1 MKESAV
7 VLANG
12 MFMTSNGKTAHGL
25 VRGSERF
32 RVVAV
37 VDPAIAGRDAGEALD
52 GRPAGVPVVATLDE
66 AIALE
71 DTLPKW
77 CVVGIATHGGKLL
90 PELHTLILEA
100 VGKGLGI
107 VNGLHDA
114 ASDDAEIAAAAK
126 ARGVELIDLRKP
138 KPKHELHFWEGD
150 VYRVRAPRLA
160 VLGTDCALGKRTTT
174 RILVE
179 AMNRAGVRTEMIH
192 TGQTGWMQGARYGIV
207 LDSIVNDFV
216 SGELEHA
223 IVRCDRE
230 VEPDLMVIEGQSSL
244 RNPSG
249 PCGAEMLLSA
259 AARGVVLHHAPGREF
274 FAGYEAMGLRVPSLE
289 SEIELIRY
297 YDSETVAVTL
307 NSKGCT
313 PEQLDRFRSGYRETL
328 GIPVVEP
335 LTEGVEA
342 LVPAVRSFIERERL
356 RSAAWC
362 RALTA
367 PTGPRPAPT
376 TSESANP

>member
-12 MFMTSNGKTAHGL
+12 KFMTPNGKTAHGL
-25 VRGSERF
+25 VRGSDRF

-37 VDPAIAGRDAGEALD
+37 VEPALAGRDAGEALD
-52 GRPAGVPVVATLDE
+52 GRPAGIPVVATLDE
-66 AIALE
+66 AITLE
-71 DTLPKW
+71 GVPPKW
-77 CVVGIATHGGKLL
+77 CVIGIATPRRETA
-90 PELHTLILEA
+90 PEIHTLILEA
-100 VGKGLGI
+100 IDKGLGI

-179 AMNRAGVRTEMIH
+179 AMNRAGVRTEMIY

-207 LDSIVNDFV
+207 FDSIVNDFV
-216 SGELEHA
+216 SGELEYA

-230 VEPDLMVIEGQSSL
+230 VGPDLMVIEGQSSL

-274 FAGYEAMGLRVPSLE
+274 LEGYEAMGLRVPSLE

-307 NSKGCT
+307 NSKGCM
-313 PEQLDRFRSGYRETL
+313 PEQLDRFRAEYREKL
-328 GIPVVEP
+328 GVPVVEP
-335 LTEGVEA
+335 LTEGVDA
-342 LVPAVRSFIERERL
+342 LVPAIRDFIERERA
-356 RSAAWC
+356 RDAA
-362 RALTA
+362 
-367 PTGPRPAPT
+367 
-376 TSESANP
+376 

>member
-1 MKESAV
+1 MKESAI
-7 VLANG
+7 VLANNK
-12 MFMTSNGKTAHGL
+12 FMTPNGKTVHGL

-32 RVVAV
+32 RVVAI
-37 VDPAIAGRDAGEALD
+37 VDPDLAGRDAGEVLD
-52 GRPAGVPVVATLDE
+52 GRPAGIPIVENLDE
-66 AIALE
+66 AMAVE
-71 DTLPKW
+71 DARPMW
-77 CVVGIATHGGKLL
+77 CIIGIATHGGKLL

-114 ASDDAEIAAAAK
+114 TSDDAEIAAAAK
-126 ARGVELIDLRKP
+126 GRGVELIDLRKS
-138 KPKHELHFWEGD
+138 KPRHELRFWNGD
-150 VYRVRAPRLA
+150 IYGVRAPRLA

-179 AMNRAGVRTEMIH
+179 AMNRAGVHAEMIY

-207 LDSIVNDFV
+207 FDSIVNDFV
-216 SGELEHA
+216 CGELEDA

-249 PCGAEMLLSA
+249 PCGAEMLLA
-259 AARGVVLHHAPGREF
+259 ATARGVVLHHAPGREF
-274 FAGYEAMGLRVPSLE
+274 FEGYEAMGLRIPSLE

-297 YDSETVAVTL
+297 YGSETIAVTL

-313 PEQLDRFRSGYRETL
+313 PEQLARFRAEYRNKL

-335 LTEGVEA
+335 LAEGVDL
-342 LVPAVRSFIERERL
+342 LVPAVRSFIERDRA
-356 RSAAWC
+356 RDAA
-362 RALTA
+362 
-367 PTGPRPAPT
+367 
-376 TSESANP
+376 

>member
-7 VLANG
+7 VLANNK
-12 MFMTSNGKTAHGL
+12 FMTPNGKTAHGL

-32 RVVAV
+32 RVTAI
-37 VDPAIAGRDAGEALD
+37 VDPGLAGRDAGEVLD
-52 GRPAGVPVVATLDE
+52 GRPAGIPIVADLDE

-71 DTLPKW
+71 DSPPKW
-77 CVVGIATHGGKLL
+77 CVIGIATHGGRLL

-100 VGKGLGI
+100 VDKRLGI

-150 VYRVRAPRLA
+150 IYSVRAPRLA

-174 RILVE
+174 RIVVD
-179 AMNRAGVRTEMIH
+179 AMNRAGVRTEMIY

-207 LDSIVNDFV
+207 FDSIVNDFV

-230 VEPDLMVIEGQSSL
+230 VSPDLMVIEGQSSL

-274 FAGYEAMGLRVPSLE
+274 LEGYETMGLRVPSLE

-297 YDSETVAVTL
+297 YDSETIAVTL
-307 NSKGCT
+307 SSKGCT
-313 PEQLDRFRSGYRETL
+313 PEQLDRFRAEYRERL
-328 GIPVVEP
+328 GVPVVEP

-342 LVPAVRSFIERERL
+342 LVPAIRSFRERECTRD
-356 RSAAWC
+356 AA
-362 RALTA
+362 
-367 PTGPRPAPT
+367 
-376 TSESANP
+376 

>member
-1 MKESAV
+1 MTREPAV
-7 VLANG
+7 VLANNK
-12 MFMTSNGKTAHGL
+12 FTTPNGKTAHGL
-25 VRGSERF
+25 VRGSDRF
-32 RVVAV
+32 RVTAI
-37 VDPAIAGRDAGEALD
+37 VDPDLAGRDAGEALD
-52 GRPAGVPVVATLDE
+52 GRPAGIPIVADLDE

-71 DTLPKW
+71 EAPPKW
-77 CVVGIATHGGKLL
+77 CVVGIATHGGRLL
-90 PELHTLILEA
+90 PEIHTLILEA

-114 ASDDAEIAAAAK
+114 TSDDAEIAAAAR
-126 ARGVELIDLRKP
+126 ARGVELVDLRKSRP
-138 KPKHELHFWEGD
+138 RHELHFWEGD
-150 VYRVRAPRLA
+150 IYRVRAPRLA
-160 VLGTDCALGKRTTT
+160 VLGTDCALGKRTTA
-174 RILVE
+174 RIVVD
-179 AMNRAGVRTEMIH
+179 AMNRAGIRTEMIY

-207 LDSIVNDFV
+207 FDSIVNDFV

-230 VEPDLMVIEGQSSL
+230 AEPDLMVLEGQSSL

-274 FAGYEAMGLRVPSLE
+274 LEGYEAMGLRIPSLE
-289 SEIELIRY
+289 SEMELIRY
-297 YDSETVAVTL
+297 YDSETIAVTL

-313 PEQLDRFRSGYRETL
+313 AEQLDRFRVEYREKL

-342 LVPAVRSFIERERL
+342 LVPAIRSFIERERT
-356 RSAAWC
+356 RDAA
-362 RALTA
+362 
-367 PTGPRPAPT
+367 
-376 TSESANP
+376 

>member
-25 VRGSERF
+25 VRGSDRF

-37 VDPAIAGRDAGEALD
+37 VDPGLAGRDAGEVLD
-52 GRPAGVPVVATLDE
+52 GRPAGIPIVANLDE
-66 AIALE
+66 AVALE
-71 DTLPKW
+71 DAPPKW
-77 CVVGIATHGGKLL
+77 CVVGIATHGGRLL
-90 PELHTLILEA
+90 PELHTLVLEA

-114 ASDDAEIAAAAK
+114 VGDDAEIAAAAK
-126 ARGVELIDLRKP
+126 ARGVELVDLRKSRP
-138 KPKHELHFWEGD
+138 RHELHFWEGG
-150 VYRVRAPRLA
+150 VYGVRAPRLA
-160 VLGTDCALGKRTTT
+160 VLGTDCALGKRTTG

-179 AMNRAGVRTEMIH
+179 AMNRAGVRTEMIY

-207 LDSIVNDFV
+207 FDSIVNDFV

-223 IVRCDRE
+223 IMRCDRE
-230 VEPDLMVIEGQSSL
+230 AGPDLMVIEGQSSL

-274 FAGYEAMGLRVPSLE
+274 LEGYEAMGLRVPSLE

-297 YDSETVAVTL
+297 YDSETIAVTL

-313 PEQLDRFRSGYRETL
+313 PEQLDRFRSEYRDKL

-335 LTEGVEA
+335 LTEGVET
-342 LVPAVRSFIERERL
+342 LVPAVRSFIERGRG
-356 RSAAWC
+356 RGSVPV
-362 RALTA
+362 A
-367 PTGPRPAPT
+367 PHP
-376 TSESANP
+376 

>member
-1 MKESAV
+1 MKESVVKESAV
-7 VLANG
+7 VLANNK
-12 MFMTSNGKTAHGL
+12 FMTPNGKTAHGL
-25 VRGSERF
+25 VRGSDRF
-32 RVVAV
+32 RVTAI
-37 VDPAIAGRDAGEALD
+37 VDPELVGRDAGEVLD
-52 GRPAGVPVVATLDE
+52 GRPAGIPIVADLDE

-71 DTLPKW
+71 DSPPKW
-77 CVVGIATHGGKLL
+77 CVIGIATHGGRLL
-90 PELHTLILEA
+90 PEIHTLVLEA

-126 ARGVELIDLRKP
+126 VRGVELIDLRKP

-150 VYRVRAPRLA
+150 IHGVRAPRLA
-160 VLGTDCALGKRTTT
+160 LLGTDCALGKRTTT
-174 RILVE
+174 RIVVE
-179 AMNRAGVRTEMIH
+179 AMNRAGVRTEMIY

-207 LDSIVNDFV
+207 FDSIINDFV
-216 SGELEHA
+216 CGELEHA

-259 AARGVVLHHAPGREF
+259 AARGVILHHAPVREF
-274 FAGYEAMGLRVPSLE
+274 LEGYETMGLRIPSLE

-297 YDSETVAVTL
+297 YDSETIAVTL

-313 PEQLDRFRSGYRETL
+313 PEQLDRFRSEYREKL

-342 LVPAVRSFIERERL
+342 LVPTIRGFIERERT
-356 RSAAWC
+356 RDAA
-362 RALTA
+362 
-367 PTGPRPAPT
+367 
-376 TSESANP
+376 

>member
-7 VLANG
+7 VLANH
-12 MFMTSNGKTAHGL
+12 MFMTPNGKTAHGL
-25 VRGSERF
+25 VRGSDRF
-32 RVVAV
+32 RVVAI
-37 VDPAIAGRDAGEALD
+37 VDPGLAGRDAGEVLD
-52 GRPAGVPVVATLDE
+52 GRPAGIPIVADLDE

-71 DTLPKW
+71 VSRPKW
-77 CVVGIATHGGKLL
+77 CIIGVATHGGRLL
-90 PELHTLILEA
+90 PELHTLVLEA

-114 ASDDAEIAAAAK
+114 TSDDAEISGAAR
-126 ARGVELIDLRKP
+126 ARGVELIDLRKQ
-138 KPKHELHFWEGD
+138 KPRRELHFWKGD
-150 VYRVRAPRLA
+150 IYGVRAPRLA

-174 RILVE
+174 RFIVE
-179 AMNRAGVRTEMIH
+179 AMNRAGVRTEMIY
-192 TGQTGWMQGARYGIV
+192 TGQTGWMQGARYGI
-207 LDSIVNDFV
+207 LFDAIVNDFV

-230 VEPDLMVIEGQSSL
+230 AEPELMVIEGQASL

-274 FAGYEAMGLRVPSLE
+274 FEGYEAMGLRIPTLE
-289 SEIELIRY
+289 SEIELIRH
-297 YDSETVAVTL
+297 YDSETIAVTL
-307 NSKGCT
+307 NSQGCAS
-313 PEQLDRFRSGYRETL
+313 ERLDRYRAEYREKL

-342 LVPAVRSFIERERL
+342 LVPAIHDFIERERA
-356 RSAAWC
+356 RDAA
-362 RALTA
+362 
-367 PTGPRPAPT
+367 
-376 TSESANP
+376 

>member
-12 MFMTSNGKTAHGL
+12 MFTTLNGKTAHGL

-37 VDPAIAGRDAGEALD
+37 VDPSIAGRDAGEVLD
-52 GRPAGVPVVATLDE
+52 GRPAGIPVVSDLDE
-66 AIALE
+66 AIAL
-71 DTLPKW
+71 DALPPKW
-77 CVVGIATHGGKLL
+77 CVIGIATHGGRLL
-90 PELHTLILEA
+90 PELHTLILHA

-114 ASDDAEIAAAAK
+114 VSDDAEIAAAAK
-126 ARGVELIDLRKP
+126 ARGVELIDLRKSG
-138 KPKHELHFWEGD
+138 PKHELHFWKGD
-150 VYRVRAPRLA
+150 VHGVRAPRLA
-160 VLGTDCALGKRTTT
+160 VLGTDCALGKRTTS

-216 SGELEHA
+216 AGELEHA

-230 VEPDLMVIEGQSSL
+230 AGPDLMVIEGQSAL

-249 PCGAEMLLSA
+249 PCGAETLLCA

-274 FAGYEAMGLRVPSLE
+274 FEGFEAMGLRIPSLE

-307 NSKGCT
+307 NPTGCT
-313 PEQLDRFRSGYRETL
+313 PEQLDRFRSGYREKL
-328 GIPVVEP
+328 GIPVVDP
-335 LTEGVEA
+335 LTEGAGA
-342 LVPAVRSFIERERL
+342 LVPAVRDFIERERS
-356 RSAAWC
+356 RDAA
-362 RALTA
+362 
-367 PTGPRPAPT
+367 
-376 TSESANP
+376 

>member
-12 MFMTSNGKTAHGL
+12 MFTTSNGKTAHGL
-25 VRGSERF
+25 VRGSDRF

-37 VDPAIAGRDAGEALD
+37 VDPGLAGRDAGEVLD
-52 GRPAGVPVVATLDE
+52 GRPAGIPIVANLDE
-66 AIALE
+66 AVAIDASP
-71 DTLPKW
+71 PKW
-77 CVVGIATHGGKLL
+77 CVVGIATHGGRLL
-90 PELHTLILEA
+90 PELHTLVLEA

-114 ASDDAEIAAAAK
+114 VGDDAEIAAAAK
-126 ARGVELIDLRKP
+126 ARGVELVDLRRSRP
-138 KPKHELHFWEGD
+138 RHELHFWEGG
-150 VYRVRAPRLA
+150 VYGVRAPRLA
-160 VLGTDCALGKRTTT
+160 VLGTDCALGKRTTG

-179 AMNRAGVRTEMIH
+179 AMNRAGVRTEMIY

-207 LDSIVNDFV
+207 FDSIVNDFV

-230 VEPDLMVIEGQSSL
+230 AGPDLMVIEGQSSL

-274 FAGYEAMGLRVPSLE
+274 LEGYEAMGLRVPSLE
-289 SEIELIRY
+289 SEIDLIRY
-297 YDSETVAVTL
+297 YDSETIAVTL

-313 PEQLDRFRSGYRETL
+313 PEQLDRFRSETREKF

-335 LTEGVEA
+335 LTEGADA
-342 LVPAVRSFIERERL
+342 LVPAVRDFIERERE
-356 RSAAWC
+356 RGSVPV
-362 RALTA
+362 A
-367 PTGPRPAPT
+367 PHP
-376 TSESANP
+376 

>member
-7 VLANG
+7 VLANHK
-12 MFMTSNGKTAHGL
+12 FMTPNGKTAHGL
-25 VRGSERF
+25 VRGSDRF
-32 RVVAV
+32 RVVAI
-37 VDPAIAGRDAGEALD
+37 VDPELAGRDAGEVLD
-52 GRPAGVPVVATLDE
+52 GRPADIPIVADLDE

-71 DTLPKW
+71 GSPPKW
-77 CVVGIATHGGKLL
+77 CIIGVATHGGRLL
-90 PELHTLILEA
+90 PELHTLVLEA

-114 ASDDAEIAAAAK
+114 MSDDAEIAAAAK
-126 ARGVELIDLRKP
+126 ARGVELIDLRKS
-138 KPKHELHFWEGD
+138 KPRHELHFWEGD
-150 VYRVRAPRLA
+150 VYHARAPRLA

-207 LDSIVNDFV
+207 FDSIINDFV

-223 IVRCDRE
+223 IVCCDRE

-274 FAGYEAMGLRVPSLE
+274 LEGYESMGLRVPSLE

-297 YDSETVAVTL
+297 YDSETIAVTL

-313 PEQLDRFRSGYRETL
+313 PDELDRFRTEYRKKL

-335 LTEGVEA
+335 LTEGVGA
-342 LVPAVRSFIERERL
+342 LVPAVRNFIERERP
-356 RSAAWC
+356 RGAA
-362 RALTA
+362 LV
-367 PTGPRPAPT
+367 
-376 TSESANP
+376 ESAVVRSMARRAR

>member
-1 MKESAV
+1 MKEAAV

-66 AIALE
+66 AITLE
-71 DTLPKW
+71 DALPKW

-100 VGKGLGI
+100 IGKGLGI

-114 ASDDAEIAAAAK
+114 ASDDAEVAAAAK

-138 KPKHELHFWEGD
+138 KPKHELHFWKGD

-179 AMNRAGVRTEMIH
+179 AMNRAGVRTEMIY
-192 TGQTGWMQGARYGIV
+192 TGQTGWMQGARNE
-207 LDSIVNDFV
+207 DCPSIT
-216 SGELEHA
+216 
-223 IVRCDRE
+223 IR
-230 VEPDLMVIEGQSSL
+230 
-244 RNPSG
+244 SG
-249 PCGAEMLLSA
+249 PISRSQRTITCSSS
-259 AARGVVLHHAPGREF
+259 PDTK
-274 FAGYEAMGLRVPSLE
+274 SLTIE
-289 SEIELIRY
+289 S
-297 YDSETVAVTL
+297 ST
-307 NSKGCT
+307 
-313 PEQLDRFRSGYRETL
+313 
-328 GIPVVEP
+328 IP
-335 LTEGVEA
+335 
-342 LVPAVRSFIERERL
+342 
-356 RSAAWC
+356 
-362 RALTA
+362 
-367 PTGPRPAPT
+367 
-376 TSESANP
+376 

>member
-1 MKESAV
+1 MKEPAV

-12 MFMTSNGKTAHGL
+12 KFMTPNGKTAHGL
-25 VRGSERF
+25 VRGSDRF
-32 RVVAV
+32 RVVAI
-37 VDPAIAGRDAGEALD
+37 VDPELAGRDAGEVLD
-52 GRPAGVPVVATLDE
+52 GRPAGIPVVASLDE
-66 AIALE
+66 AVTLE
-71 DTLPKW
+71 DAPPKW
-77 CVVGIATHGGKLL
+77 CVIGIATHGGRLV
-90 PELHTLILEA
+90 PALHTLVLEA

-114 ASDDAEIAAAAK
+114 TSDDAEIAAAAG
-126 ARGVELIDLRKP
+126 ARGVELIDLRKS

-150 VYRVRAPRLA
+150 VYTVRAPRLA
-160 VLGTDCALGKRTTT
+160 VLGTDCALGKRTTS
-174 RILVE
+174 RLIVE
-179 AMNRAGVRTEMIH
+179 AMHRAGIRTEMIY
-192 TGQTGWMQGARYGIV
+192 TGQTGWMQGARYGV
-207 LDSIVNDFV
+207 VFDSIVNDFV

-259 AARGVVLHHAPGREF
+259 AARGVVLQHAPGREF
-274 FAGYEAMGLRVPSLE
+274 LEGYEAMGVRTPSLE

-297 YDSETVAVTL
+297 YDSETIAVTL

-313 PEQLDRFRSGYRETL
+313 PEELDRFRSEYRDKF

-335 LTEGVEA
+335 LSEGADA
-342 LVPAVRSFIERERL
+342 LVPAVRAFIEGERG
-356 RSAAWC
+356 RGM
-362 RALTA
+362 T
-367 PTGPRPAPT
+367 
-376 TSESANP
+376 